1 MSAIQFYHDDL
12 VVRSFLRKNAQDSSS
27 LISAITTYFSNNYD
41 SNNPA
46 KSIINDLAPG
56 VVFNILSKG
65 LGYTGIGFVF
75 SVAMRVFHIDIYSI
89 LQSIYDQI
97 VSNLSQN
104 NKFTSDKVHQIV
116 KSSVESSYKEPPGT
130 QASKIR
136 EAILFKA
143 ALEDYKINKNA
154 GILGGP
160 PISLLTSILSWFFN
174 IALASAG
181 FMAAGD
187 AINKVLNRPNA
198 ADSSY
203 QEGKT
208 PPAPFKE
215 QTAIINS
222 TQTKYPVKSSYTDTK
237 YNQGT
242 PWSVN
247 ASNTP
252 EGIENMLI
260 DFANEVYDIK
270 DNPKISNSTAFN
282 VLKAR
287 IVAFNKSSEGDNLVF
302 IPQYLKS
309 KKEIVDTFI
318 DEVAKSK

>member
-12 VVRSFLRKNAQDSSS
+12 VVRSFLRKNAQDSS

-65 LGYTGIGFVF
+65 LGFTGIGFVF

-89 LQSIYDQI
+89 LQKIYDQI
-97 VSNLSQN
+97 VLNLSQN

-160 PISLLTSILSWFFN
+160 PISLLTSILSWFFK

-181 FMAAGD
+181 FMFAGD

-198 ADSSY
+198 FDSSY

>member
-12 VVRSFLRKNAQDSSS
+12 VVRSFLRKNAQDSS

-65 LGYTGIGFVF
+65 LGFTGIGFVF
-75 SVAMRVFHIDIYSI
+75 SVAMRIFHIDIYSI

-97 VSNLSQN
+97 VPTLSQN

-154 GILGGP
+154 GILGNP
-160 PISLLTSILSWFFN
+160 PISLLTSILSWFFE

-181 FMAAGD
+181 FMVAGD

-198 ADSSY
+198 FDSSY

-242 PWSVN
+242 PWSIN

>member
-12 VVRSFLRKNAQDSSS
+12 VVRSFLRKNAQDSS

-65 LGYTGIGFVF
+65 LGFTGIGFVF

-89 LQSIYDQI
+89 LQKIYDQI
-97 VSNLSQN
+97 VLNLSQN

-154 GILGGP
+154 GVLGKA
-160 PISLLTSILSWFFN
+160 PISLLTSILSWFFK
-174 IALASAG
+174 IALASAR
-181 FMAAGD
+181 FMFAGD

-198 ADSSY
+198 FDSSY